1 MLVFSFINIV
11 SARYRDLIGK
21 IYRGEQLNPSYKGS
35 SGGSSLKFKD

>member
-21 IYRGEQLNPSYKGS
+21 IYRG
-35 SGGSSLKFKD
+35 